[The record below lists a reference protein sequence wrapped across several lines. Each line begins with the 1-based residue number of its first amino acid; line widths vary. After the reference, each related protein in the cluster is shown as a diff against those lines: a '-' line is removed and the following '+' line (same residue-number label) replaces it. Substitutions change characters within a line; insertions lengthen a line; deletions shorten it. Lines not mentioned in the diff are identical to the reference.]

1 MYKNKVLVLVL
12 SSLMSLQFVVAQN
25 NINSPYTRYGY
36 GDISETNSGEQRA
49 LGGVAIGSRS
59 HSYINTVNP
68 ASYSAVDSMTFMFD
82 IGTSA
87 LSSRFSDANKSVHT
101 FNANLEYLTMQF
113 PLSKGMGFSAG
124 LLPYSF
130 AGYNMYNIDSIPNP
144 EGGSVYTAKNFTG
157 NGGFSQVYMGLSK
170 KIGKHISLGANVYYM
185 YGSVNNTRSLRIL
198 GSTTDSTLQT
208 NSIKAS
214 DFRLRYGI
222 QYFNTFDK
230 KHDVS
235 LGLIYEHS
243 AKLNGDFSQI
253 TAGVLSDTTINN
265 YQFELPTVFGI
276 GVNYTYD
283 NRISIGLDYSLQKWA
298 STKYFWNPTTS
309 TNAENLND
317 RSKLSLGIEYTPKP
331 LGRKFSDRIHY
342 RVGSNI
348 SNAYYNVPGVTL
360 PKNYGLSFGIGLP
373 LYNKFTQTVST
384 LNASIEYGK
393 VGSSTNLREDYFKF
407 TMNLVF
413 NEHWFFKR
421 KL

>member
-1 MYKNKVLVLVL
+1 MYKNKILVLVL
-12 SSLMSLQFVVAQN
+12 SSLVSLQFVVAQN

-87 LSSRFSDANKSVHT
+87 LSSRFSDANKSVRT

-130 AGYNMYNIDSIPNP
+130 AGYNMYNVDQIRGP
-144 EGGSVYTAKNFTG
+144 EGDTISTSKGFTG
-157 NGGFSQVYMGLSK
+157 TGGFSQVYMGLSQ

-185 YGSVNNTRSLRIL
+185 YGSVNNTRSLRI
-198 GSTTDSTLQT
+198 GSLADSTIQT

-214 DFRLRYGI
+214 NFRLRYGV
-222 QYFNTFDK
+222 QFYNTFDK
-230 KHDVS
+230 KHDVT
-235 LGLIYEHS
+235 LGLIYEHT
-243 AKLNGDFSQI
+243 AKLNGDFSQ
-253 TAGVLSDTTINN
+253 TKAGVLNDTTINN

-276 GVNYTYD
+276 GLNYTYD
-283 NRISIGLDYSLQKWA
+283 NRISIGIDYSLQKWA
-298 STKYFWNPTTS
+298 STKYFWNPDTKA
-309 TNAENLND
+309 NAESLND
-317 RSKLSLGIEYTPKP
+317 RSKLSVGIEYTPKP

-342 RVGSNI
+342 RLGSNI

-373 LYNKFTQTVST
+373 IYGKFTQTIST

-393 VGSSTNLREDYFKF
+393 VGSSANLREDYFKF

>member
-12 SSLMSLQFVVAQN
+12 SSLVSLQFVVAQN

-87 LSSRFSDANKSVHT
+87 LSSRFSDANKSVRT

-130 AGYNMYNIDSIPNP
+130 AGYNMYNVSQIKGP
-144 EGGSVYTAKNFTG
+144 EGDTISTSKGFTG
-157 NGGFSQVYMGLSK
+157 TGGFSQVYMGLSK

-185 YGSVNNTRSLRIL
+185 YGSVNNTRSLRI
-198 GSTTDSTLQT
+198 GSLTDSTLQT

-214 DFRLRYGI
+214 NFRLRYGI

-230 KHDVS
+230 KHDVTV
-235 LGLIYEHS
+235 GLVYEHK
-243 AKLNGDFSQI
+243 AKLTGDFSQT
-253 TAGVLSDTTINN
+253 TAGVLNDTTVNN
-265 YQFELPTVFGI
+265 YQFELPTVFGV
-276 GVNYTYD
+276 GLNYTYD
-283 NRISIGLDYSLQKWA
+283 SKISIGIDYSLQKWA
-298 STKYFWNPTTS
+298 STKYFWNPTTA
-309 TNAENLND
+309 TNAESLND

-331 LGRKFSDRIHY
+331 FGRKFSDRIHY

-393 VGSSTNLREDYFKF
+393 VGSTTNLREDYFKF

>member
-12 SSLMSLQFVVAQN
+12 SSLVSLQFVVAQN

-87 LSSRFSDANKSVHT
+87 LSSRFSDANKSVRT

-130 AGYNMYNIDSIPNP
+130 AGYNMYNVDQIKGP
-144 EGGSVYTAKNFTG
+144 EGDTISTSKGFTG
-157 NGGFSQVYMGLSK
+157 TGGFSQVYMGLSQ

-185 YGSVNNTRSLRIL
+185 YGSVNNTRSLRI
-198 GSTTDSTLQT
+198 GSLADSTIQT

-214 DFRLRYGI
+214 NFRLRYGV
-222 QYFNTFDK
+222 QFYNTFDK
-230 KHDVS
+230 KHDVT
-235 LGLIYEHS
+235 LGLIYEHT

-253 TAGVLSDTTINN
+253 TAGVLNDTTINN

-276 GVNYTYD
+276 GLNYTYD
-283 NRISIGLDYSLQKWA
+283 NRISIGIDYSLQKWA
-298 STKYFWNPTTS
+298 STKYFWNPTTA
-309 TNAENLND
+309 TNTESLND
-317 RSKLSLGIEYTPKP
+317 RSKLSVGIEYTPKP

-342 RVGSNI
+342 RLGSNI

-373 LYNKFTQTVST
+373 IYGKFTQTIST

-393 VGSSTNLREDYFKF
+393 VGSSANLREDYFKF

>member
-12 SSLMSLQFVVAQN
+12 SSLVSLQFVVAQN

-87 LSSRFSDANKSVHT
+87 LSSRFSDATKSVHT

-130 AGYNMYNIDSIPNP
+130 AGYNMYNVDQIKGP
-144 EGGSVYTAKNFTG
+144 EGDTISTSKGFTG
-157 NGGFSQVYMGLSK
+157 TGGFSQVYMGLSK

-185 YGSVNNTRSLRIL
+185 YGSVNNTRSLRI
-198 GSTTDSTLQT
+198 GSLTDSTVQT

-214 DFRLRYGI
+214 NFRLRYGI

-230 KHDVS
+230 KHDVTV
-235 LGLIYEHS
+235 GLIYEHS

-253 TAGVLSDTTINN
+253 TAGVLSDTTVNN

-276 GVNYTYD
+276 GLNYTYD
-283 NRISIGLDYSLQKWA
+283 SRISIGLDYSLQKWA

>member
-12 SSLMSLQFVVAQN
+12 SSLVSLQFVVAQN

-87 LSSRFSDANKSVHT
+87 LSSRFSDANKSVRT

-130 AGYNMYNIDSIPNP
+130 AGYNMYNVDQIKGP
-144 EGGSVYTAKNFTG
+144 EGDTISTSKGFTG
-157 NGGFSQVYMGLSK
+157 TGGFSQVYMGLSQ

-185 YGSVNNTRSLRIL
+185 YGSVNNTRSLRI
-198 GSTTDSTLQT
+198 GSLADSTIQT

-214 DFRLRYGI
+214 NFRLRYGV
-222 QYFNTFDK
+222 QFYNTFDK
-230 KHDVS
+230 KHDVT
-235 LGLIYEHS
+235 LGLIYEHT

-253 TAGVLSDTTINN
+253 TAGVLNDTTINN

-276 GVNYTYD
+276 GLNYTYD
-283 NRISIGLDYSLQKWA
+283 NRISIGIDYSLQKWA
-298 STKYFWNPTTS
+298 NTKYFWNPTTA
-309 TNAENLND
+309 TNAESLND
-317 RSKLSLGIEYTPKP
+317 RSKLSVGIEYTPKP

-342 RVGSNI
+342 RLGSNI

-373 LYNKFTQTVST
+373 IYGKFTQTIST

-393 VGSSTNLREDYFKF
+393 VGSSANLREDYFKF

>member
-1 MYKNKVLVLVL
+1 MYKNKILVLVL
-12 SSLMSLQFVVAQN
+12 SSLVSLQFVVAQN

-87 LSSRFSDANKSVHT
+87 LSSRFSDANKSVRT

-130 AGYNMYNIDSIPNP
+130 AGYNMYNVDQIKGT
-144 EGGSVYTAKNFTG
+144 EGDTISTSKGFTG
-157 NGGFSQVYMGLSK
+157 TGGFSQVYMGLSQ

-185 YGSVNNTRSLRIL
+185 YGSVNNTRSLRI
-198 GSTTDSTLQT
+198 GSYADSTVQT

-214 DFRLRYGI
+214 NFRLRYGV
-222 QYFNTFDK
+222 QFYNTFDK
-230 KHDVS
+230 KHDVT
-235 LGLIYEHS
+235 LGLIYEHT

-253 TAGVLSDTTINN
+253 TAGVLNDTTINN

-283 NRISIGLDYSLQKWA
+283 NRISIGIDYSLQKWA
-298 STKYFWNPTTS
+298 STKYFWNPTTA
-309 TNAENLND
+309 TNAESLND
-317 RSKLSLGIEYTPKP
+317 RSKLSVGIEYTPKP

-342 RVGSNI
+342 RLGSNI

-373 LYNKFTQTVST
+373 IYGKFTQTIST

-393 VGSSTNLREDYFKF
+393 VGSSANLREDYFKF

>member
-12 SSLMSLQFVVAQN
+12 SSLVSLQFVVAQN

-87 LSSRFSDANKSVHT
+87 LSSRFSDANKSVRT

-130 AGYNMYNIDSIPNP
+130 AGYNTYNIDSIPNP
-144 EGGSVYTAKNFTG
+144 EGGSIFTAKNFTG

-170 KIGKHISLGANVYYM
+170 KIGKHISLGANIYYM
-185 YGSVNNTRSLRIL
+185 YGSVNNTRSVRIL
-198 GSTTDSTLQT
+198 GSTTDSTVQT

-214 DFRLRYGI
+214 NFRLRYGI

-230 KHDVS
+230 KHDVT
-235 LGLIYEHS
+235 LGLIYEHR

-276 GVNYTYD
+276 GLNYTYD
-283 NRISIGLDYSLQKWA
+283 SRISIGLDYSLQKWA
-298 STKYFWNPTTS
+298 STKYFSNPTTS

>member
-1 MYKNKVLVLVL
+1 MYKNKILVLVL
-12 SSLMSLQFVVAQN
+12 SSLVSLQFVVAQN

-87 LSSRFSDANKSVHT
+87 LSSRFSDANKSVRT

-130 AGYNMYNIDSIPNP
+130 AGYNMYNVDQIRGP
-144 EGGSVYTAKNFTG
+144 EGDTISTSKGFTG
-157 NGGFSQVYMGLSK
+157 TGGFSQVYMGLSQ

-185 YGSVNNTRSLRIL
+185 YGSVNNTRSLRI
-198 GSTTDSTLQT
+198 GSLADSTIQT

-214 DFRLRYGI
+214 NFRLRYGV
-222 QYFNTFDK
+222 QFYNTFDK
-230 KHDVS
+230 KHDVT
-235 LGLIYEHS
+235 LGLIYEHT
-243 AKLNGDFSQI
+243 AKLNGDFSQ
-253 TAGVLSDTTINN
+253 TKAGVLNDTTINN

-276 GVNYTYD
+276 GLNYTYD
-283 NRISIGLDYSLQKWA
+283 NRISIGIDYSLQKWA
-298 STKYFWNPTTS
+298 STKYFWNPTTA
-309 TNAENLND
+309 TNAESLND
-317 RSKLSLGIEYTPKP
+317 RSKLSVGIEYTPKP

-342 RVGSNI
+342 RLGSNI

-373 LYNKFTQTVST
+373 IYGKFTQTIST

-393 VGSSTNLREDYFKF
+393 VGSSANLREDYFKF

>member
-1 MYKNKVLVLVL
+1 MYKNKILVLVL
-12 SSLMSLQFVVAQN
+12 SSLVSLQFVVAQN

-87 LSSRFSDANKSVHT
+87 LSSRFSDANKSVRT

-144 EGGSVYTAKNFTG
+144 EGGRIFTAKSFTG

-170 KIGKHISLGANVYYM
+170 ILGKHISLGANIYYM
-185 YGSVNNTRSLRIL
+185 YGSVNNTRGVRIL
-198 GSTTDSTLQT
+198 SSSADSTLQT

-214 DFRLRYGI
+214 NFRLRYGV
-222 QYFNTFDK
+222 QFYNTFDK
-230 KHDVS
+230 KHDVT
-235 LGLIYEHS
+235 LGLIYEHT

-253 TAGVLSDTTINN
+253 TAGVLNDTTINN

-276 GVNYTYD
+276 GLNYTYD
-283 NRISIGLDYSLQKWA
+283 NRISIGIDYSLQKWKN
-298 STKYFWNPTTS
+298 TKYFWNPDTKA
-309 TNAENLND
+309 NAESLND
-317 RSKLSLGIEYTPKP
+317 RSKLSVGIEYTPKP

-342 RVGSNI
+342 RLGSNI

-373 LYNKFTQTVST
+373 IYGKFTQTIST

-393 VGSSTNLREDYFKF
+393 VGSSANLREDYFKF

>member
-87 LSSRFSDANKSVHT
+87 LSSRFSDATKSVHT

-170 KIGKHISLGANVYYM
+170 KLGKHISLGANVYYM
-185 YGSVNNTRSLRIL
+185 YGSVNNTRSVRIL
-198 GSTTDSTLQT
+198 DGTTDSTVQT

-214 DFRLRYGI
+214 NFRLRYGI

-230 KHDVS
+230 KHDVTV
-235 LGLIYEHS
+235 GLIYEHS

-265 YQFELPTVFGI
+265 YQFELPTLFGI
-276 GVNYTYD
+276 GLNYTYD
-283 NRISIGLDYSLQKWA
+283 SRISIGLDYSLQKWA
-298 STKYFWNPTTS
+298 GTKYFWNPTTS

>member
-12 SSLMSLQFVVAQN
+12 SSLVSLQFVVAQN

-87 LSSRFSDANKSVHT
+87 LSSRFSDANKSVRT

-130 AGYNMYNIDSIPNP
+130 AGYNMYNVDQIKGP
-144 EGGSVYTAKNFTG
+144 EGDTISTSKGFTG
-157 NGGFSQVYMGLSK
+157 TGGFSQVYMGLSQ

-185 YGSVNNTRSLRIL
+185 YGSVNNTRSLRI
-198 GSTTDSTLQT
+198 GSLADSTIQT

-214 DFRLRYGI
+214 NFRLRYGV
-222 QYFNTFDK
+222 QFYNTFDK
-230 KHDVS
+230 KHDVT
-235 LGLIYEHS
+235 LGLIYEHT

-276 GVNYTYD
+276 GLNYTYD
-283 NRISIGLDYSLQKWA
+283 NRISIGIDYSLQKWA
-298 STKYFWNPTTS
+298 STKYFWNPTTA
-309 TNAENLND
+309 TNAESLND
-317 RSKLSLGIEYTPKP
+317 RSKLSVGIEYTPKP

-342 RVGSNI
+342 RLGSNI

-373 LYNKFTQTVST
+373 IYGKFTQTIST

-393 VGSSTNLREDYFKF
+393 VGSSANLREDYFKF

>member
-12 SSLMSLQFVVAQN
+12 SSLVSLQFVVAQN

-87 LSSRFSDANKSVHT
+87 LSSRFSDANKSVRT

-130 AGYNMYNIDSIPNP
+130 AGYNTYNIDSIPNP
-144 EGGSVYTAKNFTG
+144 EGGSIFTAKNFTG

-170 KIGKHISLGANVYYM
+170 KIGKHISLGANIYYM
-185 YGSVNNTRSLRIL
+185 YGSVNNTRSVRIL
-198 GSTTDSTLQT
+198 GSTTDSTVQT

-214 DFRLRYGI
+214 NFRLRYGI

-230 KHDVS
+230 KHDVT
-235 LGLIYEHS
+235 LGLIYEHR

-276 GVNYTYD
+276 GLNYTYD
-283 NRISIGLDYSLQKWA
+283 SRISIGLDYSLQKWA

>member
-87 LSSRFSDANKSVHT
+87 LSSRFSDTNKSVRT

-130 AGYNMYNIDSIPNP
+130 AGYNMYNVDSIANP
-144 EGGSVYTAKNFTG
+144 ESGHIYTAKNFTG
-157 NGGFSQVYMGLSK
+157 NGGFSQVYMGLSSK
-170 KIGKHISLGANVYYM
+170 LGKHISLGINVYYM
-185 YGSVNNTRSLRIL
+185 YGSVNNTRSLRIGGL
-198 GSTTDSTLQT
+198 ADSTLQT

-214 DFRLRYGI
+214 NFRLRYGI

-230 KHDVS
+230 KHDVT
-235 LGLIYEHS
+235 LGLIYEHT
-243 AKLNGDFSQI
+243 AKLNGDFSQT

-283 NRISIGLDYSLQKWA
+283 SRISIGLDYSLQKWA

>member
-1 MYKNKVLVLVL
+1 
-12 SSLMSLQFVVAQN
+12 MSLQFVVAQN

-230 KHDVS
+230 KHDVT

-276 GVNYTYD
+276 GLNYTYD
-283 NRISIGLDYSLQKWA
+283 SRISIGLDYSLQKWA
-298 STKYFWNPTTS
+298 STKYFWNPTTY
-309 TNAENLND
+309 TNAEDLND

>member
-12 SSLMSLQFVVAQN
+12 SSLVCIQFVVAQN

-36 GDISETNSGEQRA
+36 GDISESNSGEQRA

-87 LSSRFSDANKSVHT
+87 LSSRFSDTNKSVRT

-130 AGYNMYNIDSIPNP
+130 AGYNIYNIDQIK
-144 EGGSVYTAKNFTG
+144 GSEDNTISTSKSFTG
-157 NGGFSQVYMGLSK
+157 NGGFSQVYTGLSA
-170 KIGKHISLGANVYYM
+170 KIGKHISLGANIYYM
-185 YGSVNNTRSLRIL
+185 YGSVNNTRSLRI
-198 GSTTDSTLQT
+198 GSLPDSTMQT

-214 DFRLRYGI
+214 NFRLRYGI
-222 QYFNTFDK
+222 QYFTTFDK
-230 KHDVS
+230 KHDVT
-235 LGLIYEHS
+235 LGLVYEHK
-243 AKLNGDFSQI
+243 AKLSGDFSQR
-253 TAGVLSDTTINN
+253 TAGVLNDTTINN
-265 YQFELPTVFGI
+265 YQFEMPTVFGI
-276 GVNYTYD
+276 GLNYTYASKL
-283 NRISIGLDYSLQKWA
+283 SIGLDYSLQKWA
-298 STKYFWNPTTS
+298 DTKYFWNPTTS
-309 TNAENLND
+309 TNAETLNN
-317 RSKLSLGIEYTPKP
+317 RSKLSLGIEYTPNY
-331 LGRKFSDRIHY
+331 LARKFSDRVHY

-348 SNAYYNVPGVTL
+348 SNPYYTIPGVTL
-360 PKNYGLSFGIGLP
+360 PKNYGLSLGIGLP

-384 LNASIEYGK
+384 LNASIEYGRI
-393 VGSSTNLREDYFKF
+393 GSSTNLRENYFKF

>member
-12 SSLMSLQFVVAQN
+12 SSLVSLQFVVAQN

-87 LSSRFSDANKSVHT
+87 LSSRFSDANKSVRT

-130 AGYNMYNIDSIPNP
+130 AGYNMYNVDQIKGP
-144 EGGSVYTAKNFTG
+144 EGDTISTSKGFTG
-157 NGGFSQVYMGLSK
+157 TGGFSQVYMGLSQ

-185 YGSVNNTRSLRIL
+185 YGSVNNTRSLRI
-198 GSTTDSTLQT
+198 GSLADSTIQT

-214 DFRLRYGI
+214 NFRLRYGV
-222 QYFNTFDK
+222 QFYNTFDK
-230 KHDVS
+230 KHDVT
-235 LGLIYEHS
+235 LGLIYEHT

-276 GVNYTYD
+276 GLNYTYD
-283 NRISIGLDYSLQKWA
+283 NRISIGIDYSLQKWA
-298 STKYFWNPTTS
+298 SAKYFWNPTTA
-309 TNAENLND
+309 TNAESLND
-317 RSKLSLGIEYTPKP
+317 RSKLSVGIEYTPKP

-342 RVGSNI
+342 RLGSNI

-373 LYNKFTQTVST
+373 IYGKFTQTIST

-393 VGSSTNLREDYFKF
+393 VGSSANLREDYFKF